1 MCTTQIIK
9 DVMLVKKSE
18 SAILERIIRRD
29 VRTHF
34 ACSGKIVQKFLK
46 PLEVKLDFQ
55 RMLSK
60 RRCSEINYRYDQR
73 VHSRFILD
81 NFLENNGFEH
91 DAV

>member
-18 SAILERIIRRD
+18 SAILERVVMRN

-34 ACSGKIVQKFLK
+34 AYLGKIVQKFLK
-46 PLEVKLDFQ
+46 PPEVKPDFQ

-60 RRCSEINYRYDQR
+60 RRCSDINYRYDRR
-73 VHSRFILD
+73 VHSRFFLD
-81 NFLENNGFEH
+81 NFLKNDGFEH